1 MAVDNLTAV
10 SGVLFNDRRRF
21 YLDENTFSELYM
33 SETPFLSGLMN
44 VGSEAT
50 DDPDY
55 KMFEYRATWANPY
68 LTVVTTAA
76 WGASPA
82 VPGTDSGAI
91 EVSSGNGI
99 PISGGLVG
107 ALVDIWDGSA
117 APTSAY
123 TQYKGTAV
131 ITSVVPA
138 SNDVT
143 LKVISNPNVTG
154 QEAAAISNGDKL
166 WLRTSAAVEGAESG
180 EAFSN
185 DLQVVWNST
194 QIIRTPL
201 EMTGTLASANLRGE
215 KERQRQR
222 INKGREHMMKLER
235 AIFNGVRTG
244 GIGGEHHGTGAGSDG
259 TFVSH
264 QTLTAG
270 GTQLRTTMGVIPA
283 LIRYGRRSGDQ
294 QNVFFN
300 SVSGYDFDDFVDQTD
315 KLAQYAPG
323 GGEFVAYCGS
333 EAYSFWSKLGSNNL
347 SFAAGQIQIENTT
360 SELGLHVKKVFAPSG
375 VVLNIVRA
383 PALNYG
389 QLKTHMVVVNPDNAK
404 LVSYRSN
411 IGEAPGGSY
420 SAVTYNTNIKTDNGY
435 DGVKDEYVSDVG
447 VGLTMMESHAL
458 MVFS

>member
-1 MAVDNLTAV
+1 MAVDSLGVT
-10 SGVLFNDRRRF
+10 GVLFNDRRRF

-68 LTVVTTAA
+68 LTVVATAA
-76 WGASPA
+76 WDAAPA
-82 VPGTDSGAI
+82 IPGTDTAANI
-91 EVSSGNGI
+91 TVSSGNGI

-123 TQYKGTAV
+123 TEYKGTAV
-131 ITSVVPA
+131 ITSVPSA
-138 SNDVT
+138 TEVT
-143 LKVISNPNVTG
+143 LKVISNPNVTN
-154 QEAAAISNGDKL
+154 QAAANLVNGDKL

-244 GIGGEHHGTGAGSDG
+244 GIGGEHYGTGAGSDG

-283 LIRYGRRSGDQ
+283 LIRYGRRTGDQ

-300 SVSGYDFDDFVDQTD
+300 TASSYSFNDFVDQTD

-333 EAYSFWSKLGSNNL
+333 EAYSLWSKITNNL

-360 SELGLHVKKVFAPSG
+360 SDLGLHVKKVFAPSG

-389 QLKTHMVVVNPDNAK
+389 QLKTHMVIVNPDNAK

>member
-1 MAVDNLTAV
+1 MAVDNLGVT
-10 SGVLFNDRRRF
+10 GVLFNDRRRF
-21 YLDENTFSELYM
+21 YLDENAFSELYM

-68 LTVVTTAA
+68 LIVGAAPAA
-76 WGASPA
+76 WDAAG
-82 VPGTDSGAI
+82 VPGSDLAAAI
-91 EVSSGNGI
+91 TVSSGNGI
-99 PISGGLVG
+99 PISAGLIG
-107 ALVDIWDGSA
+107 TLVDIWVDGT

-131 ITSVVPA
+131 ITDVPSA
-138 SNDVT
+138 T
-143 LKVISNPNVTG
+143 TIQLKVISNPNAVN
-154 QEAAAISNGDKL
+154 QAAVNLIAGDRL

-185 DLQVVWNST
+185 DLEVVWNST

-244 GIGGEHHGTGAGSDG
+244 GIGGEHYGAGAGADS
-259 TFVSH
+259 TFISH

-283 LIRYGRRSGDQ
+283 LIRYGRRSNTDDQ

-300 SVSGYDFDDFVDQTD
+300 TAASYDFNTFVDQTD

-333 EAYSFWSKLGSNNL
+333 EAYSLWSKITSDL

-375 VVLNIVRA
+375 IVLNIVRA

-389 QLKTHMVVVNPDNAK
+389 QLKTHMVIVNPDNAK

-420 SAVTYNTNIKTDNGY
+420 SSVTYNTNIKTDNGY

-447 VGLTMMESHAL
+447 VGLTLMESHAL

>member
-10 SGVLFNDRRRF
+10 TGVLFDDRRRF

-82 VPGTDSGAI
+82 IPGTDSGVI
-91 EVSSGNGI
+91 TVSSGNGI

-107 ALVDIWDGSA
+107 ALVDIWVDGTN
-117 APTSAY
+117 PTSAY

-131 ITSVVPA
+131 ITTVPSA
-138 SNDVT
+138 TTLT
-143 LKVISNPNVTG
+143 LKVISNPNVTN
-154 QEAAAISNGDKL
+154 QAAAAIVNGDKL

-244 GIGGEHHGTGAGSDG
+244 GIGGEHYGTGAGSDSN
-259 TFVSH
+259 FVSH

-283 LIRYGRRSGDQ
+283 LVRYGRRTGDQ

-300 SVSGYDFDDFVDQTD
+300 TASTYSFNDFVDQTD

-333 EAYSFWSKLGSNNL
+333 EAYSLWSKIGSNNL

-360 SELGLHVKKVFAPSG
+360 SDLGLHVKKVFAPSG

-389 QLKTHMVVVNPDNAK
+389 QLKTHMVVVNPENAK

>member
-1 MAVDNLTAV
+1 MAVDSLGVT
-10 SGVLFNDRRRF
+10 GVLFNDRRRF

-68 LTVVTTAA
+68 LNVTAFSGTG

-82 VPGTDSGAI
+82 IPGTDSVTI
-91 EVSSGNGI
+91 SVTSGNGI

-107 ALVDIWDGSA
+107 ALVDIWVDGT
-117 APTSAY
+117 APSSAY

-131 ITSVVPA
+131 ITSVPSA
-138 SNDVT
+138 TTLT
-143 LKVISNPNVTG
+143 LKVISNPNVTN
-154 QEAAAISNGDKL
+154 QAAASLVVGDKL

-244 GIGGEHHGTGAGSDG
+244 GIGGEHYGTGAGSDG

-300 SVSGYDFDDFVDQTD
+300 SASGYTFNDFVDQTD
-315 KLAQYAPG
+315 KLSQYAPG

-333 EAYSFWSKLGSNNL
+333 EAYSFWSKIGSNNL

-360 SELGLHVKKVFAPSG
+360 SDLGLHVKKVFAPSG

-389 QLKTHMVVVNPDNAK
+389 QLKTHMVIVNPDNAK